1 MNTRT
6 LLCLIIFT
14 LAGIA
19 STASAMDVGIIAP
32 TDKKFRAE
40 VYYEAFERD
49 IEQEWGFGD
58 GSYTGLQEED
68 RVVARFTFTPQRFWG
83 LSLEI
88 GGTDSDGSEDV
99 APMFGAGA
107 HIVLLERGGFY
118 TSAFGRATWITGVEY
133 KNHYEYTN
141 GDDFVRGTWTR
152 DEAYLEY
159 GMGLQLG
166 YEWQPCASARVTTYA
181 GAMTSFID
189 DTESEERESGTYFY
203 SGSMTGAET
212 FSMKDSSVDMEEAH
226 VAQMF
231 AGVEVAL
238 LPVDAGIRV
247 EGRFYDR
254 TSLSASVFWNF

>member
-1 MNTRT
+1 MNTKI
-6 LLCLIIFT
+6 LLCLIFST
-14 LAGIA
+14 LVGIT
-19 STASAMDVGIIAP
+19 STASAMDVGILAP
-32 TDKKFRAE
+32 MDKTFRTE

-49 IEQEWGFGD
+49 IEQDHSFGS
-58 GSYTGLQEED
+58 GTFTGLQEEE

-88 GGTDSDGSEDV
+88 GGTDSEYSEDV
-99 APMFGAGA
+99 APMFGAGG

-118 TSAFGRATWITGVEY
+118 TSAFARATWITGIEY
-133 KNHYEYTN
+133 RDHYEYTN
-141 GDDFVRGTWTR
+141 GDDYLRISWDR

-159 GMGLQLG
+159 ALGLQFG
-166 YEWQPCASARVTTYA
+166 HVWQPCSSTRVTGYA
-181 GAMTSFID
+181 GVMANFID
-189 DTESEERESGTYFY
+189 DTESEDRDSGTYFN
-203 SGSMTGAET
+203 SASMSEPQTYAV
-212 FSMKDSSVDMEEAH
+212 KDSSVDVEETH

-254 TSLSASVFWNF
+254 TSLSASLFWNF